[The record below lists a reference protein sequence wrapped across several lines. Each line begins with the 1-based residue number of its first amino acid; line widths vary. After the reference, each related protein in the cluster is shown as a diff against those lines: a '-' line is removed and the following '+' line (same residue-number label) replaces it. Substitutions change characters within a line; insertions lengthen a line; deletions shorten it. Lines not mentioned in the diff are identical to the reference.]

1 MRDDGMTLR
10 NFAFIGP
17 RGAGK
22 SRLSRKF
29 AKRLDRLLLST
40 DTLISYEA
48 GGLPIRDIV
57 AAEGWAGFRER
68 EYRLLE
74 KVAGMPAVVIDCGGG
89 ILVDVD
95 ADGSEY
101 FSERKAA
108 LLREKCTTIYLKRS
122 VQWLLSRELDS
133 SHRPTLAADYEAVL
147 RRRLP
152 WYEKAADYVLDL
164 SGRDVNEGIEELL
177 FHFRDKS

>member
-1 MRDDGMTLR
+1 MTLR

-17 RGAGK
+17 RRAGK

-29 AKRLDRLLLST
+29 ARRLDRVLLST

-48 GGLPIRDIV
+48 GGIPIRDIV

-74 KVAGMPAVVIDCGGG
+74 KVVAMPAVVIDCGGG
-89 ILVDVD
+89 ILADVD
-95 ADGSEY
+95 SDGSEY

-108 LLREKCTTIYLKRS
+108 LLRKNCITIYLRRN

-133 SHRPTLAADYEAVL
+133 SHRPKLAADYEAVL

-164 SGRDVNEGIEELL
+164 TKRDVSEGIEELL
-177 FHFRDKS
+177 FHFGDKS